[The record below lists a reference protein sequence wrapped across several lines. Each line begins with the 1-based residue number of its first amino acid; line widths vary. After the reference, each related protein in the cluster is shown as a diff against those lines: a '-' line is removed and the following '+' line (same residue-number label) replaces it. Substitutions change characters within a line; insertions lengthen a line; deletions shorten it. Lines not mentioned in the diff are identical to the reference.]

1 MTNVECRVTNE
12 AAEIVANGTLTGL
25 AFKRGATFDNVS
37 DCSCVKLPSGKNGTM
52 AVLLLAHAPDGL
64 VVVFA
69 NQQAAV
75 FGDGDSDRAT
85 RDFAAG
91 RDEAGQAQNETR

>member
-1 MTNVECRVTNE
+1 
-12 AAEIVANGTLTGL
+12 
-25 AFKRGATFDNVS
+25 
-37 DCSCVKLPSGKNGTM
+37 M

-75 FGDGDSDRAT
+75 FDDGDSDRAT
-85 RDFAAG
+85 RDFAPG